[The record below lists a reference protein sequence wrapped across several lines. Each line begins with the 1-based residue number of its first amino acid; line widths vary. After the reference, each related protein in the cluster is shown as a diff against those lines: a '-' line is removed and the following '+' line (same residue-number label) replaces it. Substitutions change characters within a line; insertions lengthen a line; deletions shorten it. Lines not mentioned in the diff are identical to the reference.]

1 MDAIFAAAGRVLS
14 RRASRH
20 SADCVVND
28 IHSQL
33 NPTHVAR
40 ILRPRAA
47 GELQQLV
54 AAASGAG
61 QALSFCGGRHAMGG
75 QQFGSG
81 TTLVDMTALNRVIDV
96 DHDRGL
102 VTAEAGI
109 DWVQLI
115 NHLLWTFPDQHD
127 GWGIIQ
133 KQTGADHL
141 TLGGALAANIHGRG
155 LRLRPFAADIESFTI
170 LDPAGN
176 SHVCSRTVNPRL
188 FALAIGGYGLFGPV
202 TTVTLRLQRRRRVER
217 HVTIA
222 NVDDLPALFD
232 LRTREGYEYGDCQ
245 FATDPASREFLQAGV
260 FSCYRPAAP
269 DLPVPEGQL
278 SLGAAEWRRLVRL
291 AHTDKS
297 RAFAEYSR
305 YYMATDGQLYW
316 SDTHQLADYPESYHA
331 ELDAGLG
338 AAVKGSEMITELYV
352 PRVALPAFMEA
363 VRADA
368 RQHGLDIIY
377 GTIRVIEPD
386 DETVLAW
393 ARQRWACIVFNL
405 HVSHTAEAIAKAGA
419 DFRRLIDRAI
429 ELGGS
434 YYLTYHRW
442 ADARQLVACHPR
454 IHEFLREKRNLDPDA
469 VFRSDWYTHHLSL
482 SGLGPGDSGPGS
494 HHRFLGSAS

>member
-1 MDAIFAAAGRVLS
+1 MDAIIAPAWRICGRRDP
-14 RRASRH
+14 RRA
-20 SADCVVND
+20 AECVVND
-28 IHSQL
+28 VHSQL
-33 NPTHVAR
+33 NPTHVSR
-40 ILRPRAA
+40 VLRPRAA
-47 GELQQLV
+47 GELQELV

-96 DHDRGL
+96 DRDRGL

-115 NHLLWTFPDQHD
+115 NHLLWTFADQQD
-127 GWGIIQ
+127 GWGIVQ

-141 TLGGALAANIHGRG
+141 TLGGAVAANIHGRG

-176 SHVCSRTVNPRL
+176 PQVCSRTINPRL
-188 FALAIGGYGLFGPV
+188 FALAVGGYGLFGPV
-202 TTVTLRLQRRRRVER
+202 ATVTLRLERRRKVER
-217 HVTIA
+217 RVTI
-222 NVDDLPALFD
+222 VTLDDLPCLFD

-245 FATDPASREFLQAGV
+245 FATDPSSREFLQLGV
-260 FSCYRPAAP
+260 FSCYRAVAQDVPFP
-269 DLPVPEGQL
+269 DAQL
-278 SLGAAEWRRLVRL
+278 ALGAPEWRRLLRL
-291 AHTDKS
+291 AHIDKS

-316 SDTHQLADYPESYHA
+316 SDTHQLADYPESYHI
-331 ELDAGLG
+331 ELDGEPG
-338 AAVKGSEMITELYV
+338 AAGTGSEMITELFV
-352 PRVALPAFMEA
+352 PRLALPGFMHA

-368 RQHGLDIIY
+368 RQHGVDIIY

-393 ARQRWACIVFNL
+393 ARQRWACVVFNL
-405 HVSHTAEAIAKAGA
+405 HVAHTVEGIAKAAA

-442 ADARQLVACHPR
+442 AEARQLLACHPR
-454 IHEFLREKRNLDPDA
+454 IQEFLQEKRRLDPGT
-469 VFRSDWYTHHLSL
+469 VFRSDWYTHHERL
-482 SGLGPGDSGPGS
+482 
-494 HHRFLGSAS
+494 LGSPS